1 MLVMSNDNIP
11 MKDIN
16 NIKLL
21 MRKRKKILSI
31 FGESSPQFKKIE
43 NDFIIHTNSSEYSKD
58 IKNWF
63 K

>member
-1 MLVMSNDNIP
+1 MSVDHNPNTIFEGSRP
-11 MKDIN
+11 KNVLIS
-16 NIKLL
+16 IK
-21 MRKRKKILSI
+21 KNEKYV
-31 FGESSPQFKKIE
+31 EKIE